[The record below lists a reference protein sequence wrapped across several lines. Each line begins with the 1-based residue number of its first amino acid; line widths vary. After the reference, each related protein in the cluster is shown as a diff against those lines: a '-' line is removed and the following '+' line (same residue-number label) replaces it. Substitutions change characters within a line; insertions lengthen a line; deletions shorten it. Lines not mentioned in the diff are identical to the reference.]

1 MTDSLKEKSSPR
13 YKLRNRDFENIIYI
27 VENKLLEKQGKGI
40 YTLVEDLINEVE
52 RLRAICQLVLIE
64 ENDRIAKL
72 WNEPARR

>member
-27 VENKLLEKQGKGI
+27 VENILLEKQGKGI

>member
-27 VENKLLEKQGKGI
+27 VENILLEKQGKGI
-40 YTLVEDLINEVE
+40 YTWVEDLINEVE